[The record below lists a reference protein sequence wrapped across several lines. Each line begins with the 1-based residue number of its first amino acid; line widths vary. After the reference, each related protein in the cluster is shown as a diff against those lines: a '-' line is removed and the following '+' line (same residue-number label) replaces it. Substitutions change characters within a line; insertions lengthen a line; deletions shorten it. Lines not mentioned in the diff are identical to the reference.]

1 MFDGQSG
8 RRVKASD
15 EEVLVEF
22 SPSLAAWSN
31 ALDLSGFAFHQVA
44 VSYLPAEGLLVGL
57 AVTGIAYVLSSPVGV
72 ALGLALTATLAF
84 VERRRRRDFLTP
96 THIVRQSGLIWR
108 RRFAL
113 ALANVEWVKVVPPRF
128 GDAFDAANIE
138 VRYHGGLLLLPGIAG
153 AYEKAESIKA
163 AVGAVRK

>member
-1 MFDGQSG
+1 MFDGQAGEPVNSS
-8 RRVKASD
+8 R

-22 SPSLAAWSN
+22 TPSLAAWSN

-44 VSYLPAEGLLVGL
+44 MSYLPAEGLLVGL

-72 ALGLALTATLAF
+72 GVGLALTATLAF
-84 VERRRRRDFLTP
+84 IEREMRHDFLTP
-96 THIVRQSGLIWR
+96 THIVRESGLIWR

-113 ALANVEWVKVVPPRF
+113 ALERVEWVKVVPPRF
-128 GDAFDAANIE
+128 GDTFDAANIE
-138 VRYHGGLLLLPGIAG
+138 VRYHGGLLLLPGIDG